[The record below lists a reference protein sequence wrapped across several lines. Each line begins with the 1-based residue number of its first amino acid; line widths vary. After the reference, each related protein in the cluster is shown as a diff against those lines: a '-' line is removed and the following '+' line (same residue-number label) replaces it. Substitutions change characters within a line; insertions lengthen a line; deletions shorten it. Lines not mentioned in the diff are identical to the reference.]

1 MLDIAE
7 ADEIAAQLDAA
18 EVPKVASMLDE
29 TPMEQQPA
37 KKQWAKRMGVLREQ
51 ERLLRKQQGEL
62 EKEKDK
68 VREPRR
74 EVEHL
79 RRRRRRRG
87 GGKRPPT
94 PLRPN
99 ARRTCFTVEVGP
111 PHGYEGGG
119 SGRSHPENADPDQ
132 QVAKRMKLSTPY

>member
-1 MLDIAE
+1 MLLFPNTGAM
-7 ADEIAAQLDAA
+7 AW
-18 EVPKVASMLDE
+18 
-29 TPMEQQPA
+29 A
-37 KKQWAKRMGVLREQ
+37 KQRQRLKRMGVLREQ

-79 RRRRRRRG
+79 RRRRRRRRRQ
-87 GGKRPPT
+87 GKRPPT
-94 PLRPN
+94 PFCPN
-99 ARRTCFTVEVGP
+99 ARRTCFTVGVGP

-119 SGRSHPENADPDQ
+119 SGRRHPENADPDQ
-132 QVAKRMKLSTPY
+132 QVAKRMELSTPY

>member
-1 MLDIAE
+1 M
-7 ADEIAAQLDAA
+7 DAA
-18 EVPKVASMLDE
+18 EGPKVASMLDE

-68 VREPRR
+68 VREQRR

-79 RRRRRRRG
+79 RISVM
-87 GGKRPPT
+87 T
-94 PLRPN
+94 IIL
-99 ARRTCFTVEVGP
+99 
-111 PHGYEGGG
+111 
-119 SGRSHPENADPDQ
+119 
-132 QVAKRMKLSTPY
+132 